1 MRPHIPSN
9 TDLKKLWANGW
20 WALKLIW
27 STNATL
33 TAALAL
39 ATFARGIVPAGL
51 ALFARGLINVFVTD
65 GGMATVGMDAVLP
78 WFLLGLGVTVLEALS
93 PLVHRFCTERLQDEM
108 NIRITSDIL
117 SHAEKLDLAFF
128 ENSAKR
134 NLLDRAQQSPAEPFM
149 RFVVELQNAATGLL
163 QTLSLTALLA
173 LIEPLV
179 LLALAPFA
187 LPYLLFHWRLSKKR
201 FQEEYSRTPQR
212 RWTSYFVS
220 LLTGRQSVAEI
231 KLLDLSPYLRDKFG
245 TLLREFRKRDR
256 KLYLRNF
263 YGSALF
269 ALVTTLTFF
278 TVFFRVIFK
287 VIDGALTVG
296 DVAVF
301 GGATAR
307 LRFSLEGSIRSLS
320 SALEQTLYISNLIAF
335 FDEKPQMLS
344 GSSVPSFS
352 SQAEI
357 KIRNVSFTYPGSAE
371 PALRDISLHI
381 RPGET
386 VALVGE
392 NGAGKTTLVK
402 LLARLYD
409 PDCGVIEFDGAD
421 LKMLS
426 LNHLHKKIG
435 FVFQEF
441 SRYEASVADNI
452 AYGDW
457 RAMSSDRKKIEEV
470 GRLAGID
477 AMVRLMPA
485 GYDTLLGRVFGKH
498 ELSGGQWQKLAIAR
512 AFARDASLLILDEPT
527 ASLSVQAEYDL
538 FCGFHELSRG
548 RTTILVSHRFST
560 LSIADRIIVMEK
572 GRIIECGTH
581 QELLANAGSYAR
593 LYRLHRNPLKSVVS
607 HRHLGKIVPL
617 K

>member
-1 MRPHIPSN
+1 MSLYVPSN
-9 TDLKKLWANGW
+9 ADLKKLCSNGW

-27 STNATL
+27 STNALL
-33 TAALAL
+33 TAGLAL
-39 ATFARGIVPAGL
+39 ATIARGIVPAGL
-51 ALFARGLINVFVTD
+51 AIFARGLINVFVGQ
-65 GGMATVGMDAVLP
+65 GGAAAVGMDAVLP
-78 WFLLGLGVTVLEALS
+78 WFLLGFGVTILEAMA
-93 PLVHRFCTERLQDEM
+93 PLVHRFCFERLHDEM

-149 RFVVELQNAATGLL
+149 RFVVDLQSSTTNLL
-163 QTLSLTALLA
+163 QTVSLAGLLA

-201 FQEEYSRTPQR
+201 YQEQYHRTPQR

-231 KLLDLSPYLRDKFG
+231 KLLDLSPFFRDKFG
-245 TLLREFRKRDR
+245 SLMRQFRARDR
-256 KLYLRNF
+256 RLYLRNF
-263 YGSALF
+263 GGSSVF
-269 ALVTTLTFF
+269 ALVTTIAFF
-278 TVFFRVIFK
+278 LIFFRVIANVLK
-287 VIDGALTVG
+287 GSLTVG

-307 LRFSLEGSIRSLS
+307 LRFSLEGTIRSLS
-320 SALEQTLYISNLIAF
+320 SALEQTLYISNLIEF
-335 FDEKPQMLS
+335 FNEKPRMVS
-344 GSSVPSFS
+344 GSSMLPSPTR
-352 SQAEI
+352 AEI
-357 KIRNVSFTYPGSAE
+357 ELKNVSFTYPGSAE
-371 PALRDISLHI
+371 PVLRDISLHI

-409 PDCGVIEFDGAD
+409 PDTGCIEFDGID
-421 LKMLS
+421 LRTLS
-426 LNHLHKKIG
+426 LSHLRKQIG
-435 FVFQEF
+435 FVLQDFG
-441 SRYEASVADNI
+441 RYEASAADNI

-457 RAMSSDRKKIEEV
+457 RLMSNSRPKVEEV
-470 GRLAGID
+470 ARLAGVD
-477 AMVRLMPA
+477 SMVRSMPA
-485 GYDTLLGRVFGKH
+485 GYDTVLGRVFGEH
-498 ELSGGQWQKLAIAR
+498 DLSGGQWQKLAIAR
-512 AFARDASLLILDEPT
+512 AFARDASVLILDEPT
-527 ASLSVQAEYDL
+527 ASLSVQAEYEL
-538 FCGFHELSRG
+538 FCRFHELSRG

-560 LSIADRIIVMEK
+560 LSIADRILVMEK
-572 GRIIECGTH
+572 GRIIEAGTH
-581 QELLANAGSYAR
+581 QELLAHAGNYAR
-593 LYRLHRNPLKSVVS
+593 LYRLHRNPLKSMES
-607 HRHLGKIVPL
+607 HRKSGKIFPL

>member
-1 MRPHIPSN
+1 MSLDVPAS
-9 TDLKKLWANGW
+9 TDIKRLCTNGS

-33 TAALAL
+33 TAGLAL
-39 ATFARGIVPAGL
+39 ATLARGIVPAGL
-51 ALFARGLINVFVTD
+51 ALFARGLINVFVT
-65 GGMATVGMDAVLP
+65 GGDMAAVGMDAVLP
-78 WFLLGLGVTVLEALS
+78 WFFLGLAVTVLEAVA
-93 PLVHRFCTERLQDEM
+93 PLLHRFCTERLHDEM

-117 SHAEKLDLAFF
+117 RHAEKLDLAFF
-128 ENSAKR
+128 ENPAKR

-149 RFVVELQNAATGLL
+149 RFVVEIQNSATNLL
-163 QTLSLTALLA
+163 QTVSLTTLLA

-179 LLALAPFA
+179 LVALAPFA
-187 LPYLLFHWRLSKKR
+187 LPYLIFHWRLSKKR
-201 FQEEYSRTPQR
+201 FQEEFRRTPQR

-220 LLTGRQSVAEI
+220 LLTGRHSLAEI

-245 TLLREFRKRDR
+245 SLLSHFRDRDR

-263 YGSALF
+263 YGSSLF
-269 ALVTTLTFF
+269 ALVTTMTFF
-278 TVFFRVIFK
+278 AVFFRVILK
-287 VIDGALTVG
+287 VIAGTLTLG

-320 SALEQTLYISNLIAF
+320 GALEQTLYLSNLI
-335 FDEKPQMLS
+335 DYLSEKPRMS
-344 GSSVPSFS
+344 AGSSAPSFRD
-352 SQAEI
+352 QAEI
-357 KIRNVSFTYPGSAE
+357 KIENVSFTYPAAAE

-386 VALVGE
+386 IALVGE

-409 PDCGVIEFDGAD
+409 PDCGLIQFNGAD
-421 LKMLS
+421 LNTLS
-426 LNHLHKKIG
+426 LTQLHKQIG
-435 FVFQEF
+435 FVFQDF
-441 SRYEASVADNI
+441 ARYEATVADNI

-457 RAMSSDRKKIEEV
+457 RALSADRQKIEEV

-477 AMVRLMPA
+477 AMVRSMPA
-485 GYDTLLGRVFGKH
+485 GYDTVLGRIFGEH
-498 ELSGGQWQKLAIAR
+498 DLSGGQWQKIAIAR
-512 AFARDASLLILDEPT
+512 AFAREASLLILDEPT
-527 ASLSVQAEYDL
+527 ASLSVQAEYEL

-572 GRIIECGTH
+572 GRIVECGTH
-581 QELLANAGSYAR
+581 QELLAQAGSYAR
-593 LYRLHRNPLKSVVS
+593 LYRLHRNPLKTVTSNKN
-607 HRHLGKIVPL
+607 LGKIVPL

>member
-1 MRPHIPSN
+1 
-9 TDLKKLWANGW
+9 
-20 WALKLIW
+20 
-27 STNATL
+27 L

-39 ATFARGIVPAGL
+39 ATLARGIVPAGL
-51 ALFARGLINVFVTD
+51 ALFARGLINVFVSHDRIAAVT
-65 GGMATVGMDAVLP
+65 MDAVLP
-78 WFLLGLGVTVLEALS
+78 WFLLGLGVTVLEALA

-149 RFVVELQNAATGLL
+149 RFVVELQNATTSLL
-163 QTLSLTALLA
+163 QTLSLTVLLA

-187 LPYLLFHWRLSKKR
+187 VPYLVFHWRLSKKR

-231 KLLDLSPYLRDKFG
+231 KLLDLSPYLRDKFR

-269 ALVTTLTFF
+269 ALVTTLTLHLFF
-278 TVFFRVIFK
+278 WVIFK

-344 GSSVPSFS
+344 GS
-352 SQAEI
+352 
-357 KIRNVSFTYPGSAE
+357 
-371 PALRDISLHI
+371 
-381 RPGET
+381 
-386 VALVGE
+386 
-392 NGAGKTTLVK
+392 
-402 LLARLYD
+402 
-409 PDCGVIEFDGAD
+409 
-421 LKMLS
+421 
-426 LNHLHKKIG
+426 
-435 FVFQEF
+435 
-441 SRYEASVADNI
+441 
-452 AYGDW
+452 
-457 RAMSSDRKKIEEV
+457 
-470 GRLAGID
+470 
-477 AMVRLMPA
+477 
-485 GYDTLLGRVFGKH
+485 
-498 ELSGGQWQKLAIAR
+498 
-512 AFARDASLLILDEPT
+512 
-527 ASLSVQAEYDL
+527 
-538 FCGFHELSRG
+538 
-548 RTTILVSHRFST
+548 
-560 LSIADRIIVMEK
+560 
-572 GRIIECGTH
+572 
-581 QELLANAGSYAR
+581 
-593 LYRLHRNPLKSVVS
+593 
-607 HRHLGKIVPL
+607 
-617 K
+617 